1 VYFGGTKSR
10 LLGLIGGVGVR
21 EGQVEK
27 DSLIPWLAMNGGT
40 ISGNGNHTRKSSRCN
55 EEMSYGKSY
64 WKCPIGS

>member
-1 VYFGGTKSR
+1 M
-10 LLGLIGGVGVR
+10 R

-27 DSLIPWLAMNGGT
+27 DSLIPWLAMNGGA

-64 WKCPIGS
+64 WQCPIGS